1 MAQMIPEAMPPG
13 SSIAEKRVFDRLQQL
28 DDDCIVYYEPP
39 LGNRYPDFLVI
50 IPDAGLL
57 VVEMKGWLPYQILG
71 GDTWHVRIRRKA
83 HEQDAV
89 EANPIRQAREYMYRL
104 MDQCRR
110 HPAGKILLHADGPH
124 EGRFRF
130 PFGFCAVL
138 SQVTDEQLRRHA
150 SGNLRTILPEEHVV
164 AADEFEKWPAFTP
177 AQLRQRLA
185 TFFDPRWA
193 FPRLTVEQVNAIRA
207 IVSPQVLVP
216 PTPTELAALAG
227 LAAQVVLFAAP
238 SDLRTLDVEQ
248 ERSARSMGTGH
259 RLLFGVPG
267 SGKTVVLVARATYLS
282 EALPGGRILVLCF
295 NVTFMSYLR
304 VLLRERANV
313 DVFTFH
319 GWSARN
325 GVKRT
330 AGESP
335 EQIGQRLLDVLQTGE
350 GDAGRYDA
358 VLIDEAQDFDP
369 SWFQCALQALKEPRG
384 GDLLIVGDRNQKNYS
399 RRHVSW
405 AGLGIK
411 AQGRTRVLKV
421 NYRNTAPIVAVA
433 SPYADDAADEDGL
446 IATRCE
452 PAAARR
458 RAGTQPILIECQSR
472 DEEAARIER
481 LVRELLSGSMAGA
494 DVALQ
499 PPLAPSDIGILYRER
514 DSTLDAVLDRL
525 RAIAPVVWLN
535 RPVEGDAPDPRQ
547 DVVDPGL
554 KVQTIHSAKGLQ
566 YRAVVLVHAD
576 QLGARADELERDVRL
591 LYVALTRPEELLAVT
606 YTRWADAP
614 ANDLLARLRSTAAF
628 RRC

>member
-1 MAQMIPEAMPPG
+1 MAQMIPDAMPPG

-57 VVEMKGWLPYQILG
+57 VVEMKGWLPHQILG
-71 GDTWHVRIRRKA
+71 GDTWRLRVRRIAR
-83 HEQDAV
+83 EQETV

-104 MDQCRR
+104 MDRCRR
-110 HPAGKILLHADGPH
+110 HPAGKVLLHADGPH

-138 SQVTDEQLRRHA
+138 SQITDEQLRGHP

-164 AADEFEKWPAFTP
+164 AADEFEEWPALT
-177 AQLRQRLA
+177 ATQLRQRLV

-193 FPRLTVEQVNAIRA
+193 FPRLTGGQVDAIRA

-216 PTPTELAALAG
+216 PTPTELAGLAD
-227 LAAQVVLFAAP
+227 LAAQVALFAATA
-238 SDLRTLDVEQ
+238 DLETLDVEQ
-248 ERSARSMGTGH
+248 ERSARTIRSGH

-267 SGKTVVLVARATYLS
+267 SGKTIVLVARAKYLS
-282 EALPGGRILVLCF
+282 EALPSGRILVLCF

-304 VLLRERANV
+304 ILLRERANV

-335 EQIGQRLLDVLQTGE
+335 EQIGQRLLDALQTGE

-369 SWFQCALQALKEPRG
+369 SWFQCALQALKEPSG
-384 GDLLIVGDRNQKNYS
+384 GDLLIVGDRNQKSYL
-399 RRHVSW
+399 RRQVSW
-405 AGLGIK
+405 AGLGIR

-421 NYRNTAPIVAVA
+421 NYRNTAPILAVA
-433 SPYADDAADEDGL
+433 SPYGDDAADEDGL
-446 IATRCE
+446 IAARCE
-452 PAAARR
+452 PGTARR
-458 RAGTQPILIECQSR
+458 RAGTQPILVECRSR
-472 DEEAARIER
+472 HEEAARVEG

-494 DVALQ
+494 EAALQ
-499 PPLAPSDIGILYRER
+499 PPLVPSDIGILYRER
-514 DSTLDAVLDRL
+514 DSTLDALLDRL

-535 RPVEGDAPDPRQ
+535 RPVEGDAPDARQ
-547 DVVDPGL
+547 DVVSPGI

-566 YRAVVLVHAD
+566 YRAVVLIHAD
-576 QLGARADELERDVRL
+576 QLGARPDEVERDGRL

-606 YTRWADAP
+606 FTHRADAP
-614 ANDLLARLRSTAAF
+614 ANELLARLRSTAAF